1 MTSDLIPR
9 LQAIYDVMKFKAVKE
24 AIDQMQQG
32 TPEWLDARKGRVTGS
47 SVGAILG
54 LSPFRTRDDVMRQMV
69 CDHFDAPSEFTGNI
83 ATEYGNRHEDGAKIE
98 YEMVTGNKVIN
109 TGFHTF
115 EGWLGASPDGF
126 IDDDGLVEIK
136 CPFGLRNA
144 DKPSFKNVFEQPH
157 YFAQMQIQMF
167 VTNRKWC
174 DFFQWTPKE
183 TYLERV
189 EIDPHWLKK
198 NLAVLKDFYDEY
210 VHICSTRKLYIQY
223 LDGREELD
231 AAQMLAEYDDME
243 AQIKEATERK
253 KELLAKLVELSG
265 NRDAL
270 INGRKLTFVSKK
282 GAVSYGDMVKEL
294 LPNVDVEPYRGK
306 PVEYWMLGK

>member
-1 MTSDLIPR
+1 MKNLIER
-9 LQAIYDVMKFKAVKE
+9 LQAIYDVTRFKAVQEVINK
-24 AIDQMQQG
+24 MQQG
-32 TPEWLDARKGRVTGS
+32 TEEWFDARKGRVTGS

-54 LSPFRTRDDVMRQMV
+54 LNPYSTRDDVMRRMV
-69 CDHFDAPSEFTGNI
+69 RDYFNAPNEFTGNI
-83 ATEYGNRHEDGAKIE
+83 ATDYGSRHEAGAKIE
-98 YEMVTGNKVIN
+98 YEMQMNNKVIN

-144 DKPSFKNVFEQPH
+144 IEPSFKTAAEQPH

-174 DFFQWTPKE
+174 DFFQWTPRFTHIEKID
-183 TYLERV
+183 
-189 EIDPHWLKK
+189 IDPNWLRD
-198 NLAVLKDFYDEY
+198 NLPILKEFYNEY
-210 VHICSTRKLYIQY
+210 VHICSDKKLASVY
-223 LDGREELD
+223 LDQRKKID
-231 AAQMLAEYDDME
+231 AAQILAEYDDME
-243 AQIKEATERK
+243 SQIILATERK
-253 KELLAKLVELSG
+253 KELLERLVKLAG
-265 NRDAL
+265 NKDAL

-306 PVEYWMLGK
+306 PVEYWQLGK